1 MTLHVWNFVTIL
13 GVSKCCLKGVWW
25 LSGGWLKCV
34 SQVSKGCLEE
44 VLGCLEGIYGMSEL
58 YVGCLDQGGI
68 LAGNQ
73 GTRFPR
79 NLQTHTK
86 FLQHFTQFW
95 HKFDFKVRISCH
107 LKKFF
112 LSHTCMKYFLV
123 TRRNFLALKLINCQR
138 KKFIVTERN
147 LLSRAEIYCH
157 KKKFLVAGRNFL
169 SQEEI
174 NFLS

>member
-1 MTLHVWNFVTIL
+1 MDESMGFSLSLQGYFKN
-13 GVSKCCLKGVWW
+13 VSWGIQGYFRDVLEFFRI
-25 LSGGWLKCV
+25 GWPP
-34 SQVSKGCLEE
+34 
-44 VLGCLEGIYGMSEL
+44 
-58 YVGCLDQGGI
+58 QGGI

-86 FLQHFTQFW
+86 FLQHFTLFW

-107 LKKFF
+107 LKIFF

>member
-1 MTLHVWNFVTIL
+1 MWGLVWD
-13 GVSKCCLKGVWW
+13 
-25 LSGGWLKCV
+25 
-34 SQVSKGCLEE
+34 QEE
-44 VLGCLEGIYGMSEL
+44 KN
-58 YVGCLDQGGI
+58 VGKMQGGI

-86 FLQHFTQFW
+86 FLQHFTLFW

>member
-1 MTLHVWNFVTIL
+1 METGSHGISSLKSQNL
-13 GVSKCCLKGVWW
+13 GLGPRKYIIASTSTDTRLRA
-25 LSGGWLKCV
+25 
-34 SQVSKGCLEE
+34 KGCLWK
-44 VLGCLEGIYGMSEL
+44 
-58 YVGCLDQGGI
+58 GGI
-68 LAGNQ
+68 FTGNQ

-86 FLQHFTQFW
+86 FLQHFTLFW